1 MPKKPSERIAMK
13 IRMKEGLRR
22 SFEAE
27 AKRDGVSVNAAI
39 ERRLGQA
46 LTEDAT
52 KEFIRSTA
60 KLTAMEMADSAE
72 EHIDKLM
79 KTVIAEVSRIE
90 AKIDSRILN
99 LHEAIQTIKKEK

>member
-60 KLTAMEMADSAE
+60 KLTAMEMADTTDAR
-72 EHIDKLM
+72 IDDLM
-79 KTVIAEVSRIE
+79 KTVTAEFARLE
-90 AKIDSRILN
+90 ARIDSRILN
-99 LHEAIQTIKKEK
+99 LHEAIQTMKKEK